1 MDNNYFMFQLNS
13 TLAERD
19 RILKLSKV
27 DLTKDD
33 KVIITFIVRANDYD
47 NRLEEVKP
55 KVKEFIDSII
65 PKSFNTAIVY
75 KKTETTENHI
85 LSLIMSYLYEE
96 SPLLYPKVNG
106 QPIKIEI
113 GFTRVDI
120 DIGLPSDVYSYMINN
135 EFDSKI
141 ASYLE
146 KQIMEEVS
154 VAFYIDSNAPK
165 KTIKHRKTTFKD
177 SVGVKTISVNITE
190 NVVGMIAKM
199 PIYIADAMKKEC
211 ESQTICGKVSDVQER
226 TSKAGKTFY
235 TFKIDDTTAQT
246 ECVFFSKFD
255 KQLSAFHDLIKDGK
269 YVVVEGRVQMS
280 QFTGSFNM
288 MMRKIALCDVDFS
301 TINNDVVYNDVPDEY
316 FKITPETYKNEKQ
329 SSIFDIEKPEIPDTL
344 KGTFVVFDLETTGTN
359 PTEDRIVEIGAVKM
373 VDGVITE
380 TFSTLINPE
389 IPIPED
395 ASRVNGIYDKD
406 VANAPVLEDVIGDF
420 YKFCYKLP
428 LVGHNVSFDVG
439 FISFWGK
446 KLLYDFDNDNICT
459 LKMAKQIF
467 KRNNHNTLGDLC
479 KQLDIDLTN
488 AHRALFDT
496 IATAELYKKLCLI
509 ESKNS

>member
-1 MDNNYFMFQLNS
+1 
-13 TLAERD
+13 
-19 RILKLSKV
+19 
-27 DLTKDD
+27 
-33 KVIITFIVRANDYD
+33 
-47 NRLEEVKP
+47 
-55 KVKEFIDSII
+55 
-65 PKSFNTAIVY
+65 
-75 KKTETTENHI
+75 
-85 LSLIMSYLYEE
+85 
-96 SPLLYPKVNG
+96 
-106 QPIKIEI
+106 
-113 GFTRVDI
+113 
-120 DIGLPSDVYSYMINN
+120 
-135 EFDSKI
+135 
-141 ASYLE
+141 
-146 KQIMEEVS
+146 
-154 VAFYIDSNAPK
+154 
-165 KTIKHRKTTFKD
+165 
-177 SVGVKTISVNITE
+177 
-190 NVVGMIAKM
+190 
-199 PIYIADAMKKEC
+199 
-211 ESQTICGKVSDVQER
+211 
-226 TSKAGKTFY
+226 
-235 TFKIDDTTAQT
+235 
-246 ECVFFSKFD
+246 
-255 KQLSAFHDLIKDGK
+255 
-269 YVVVEGRVQMS
+269 
-280 QFTGSFNM
+280 M

-329 SSIFDIEKPEIPDTL
+329 SSLFDIEKPEIPDTL